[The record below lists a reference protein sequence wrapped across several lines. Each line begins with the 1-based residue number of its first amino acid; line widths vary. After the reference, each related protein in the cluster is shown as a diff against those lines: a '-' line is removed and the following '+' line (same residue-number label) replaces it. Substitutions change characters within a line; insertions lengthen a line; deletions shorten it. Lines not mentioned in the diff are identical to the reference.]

1 MAEPPAKLVVRTY
14 APVRRLILGFAAALL
29 GCFALYV
36 AYELGRYD
44 GGYDRLAA
52 AQQRVELEVA
62 IQNLEKQ
69 NRELRTQLAEL
80 DTVRVGQERERAEI
94 SRTIG
99 ELQAQV
105 ARQAQELAFYRGIV
119 QQGAAALGVRIH
131 ELRISATEDPQRFEL
146 HLTLVRS
153 VRPDDTVSGTIGLR
167 VDGETD
173 GRAHSLDLATLT
185 GGEQSELPFTFRYFE
200 NFEQEIVIPGNF
212 KAERVT
218 IEIRSN
224 RKGVAPFVQSFLWK
238 VDAL

>member
-167 VDGETD
+167 VGTVRRM
-173 GRAHSLDLATLT
+173 GARTAWISPRSPAASSPSCRSRSATSRT
-185 GGEQSELPFTFRYFE
+185 SSRRSSF
-200 NFEQEIVIPGNF
+200 PGISRPS
-212 KAERVT
+212 A
-218 IEIRSN
+218 
-224 RKGVAPFVQSFLWK
+224 
-238 VDAL
+238 